1 LVLEDDGF
9 EVDKFFGVIYPH
21 VHGVDVEANAT

>member
-1 LVLEDDGF
+1 LEVDSV

-21 VHGVDVEANAT
+21 VHGVDVEANAI